1 MEYTV
6 FDIQADFVNT
16 VALSPTRQ
24 LIVLLVSSLSGEGPI
39 TVWEHNSLTI
49 FNGLDGFEGECNNF
63 AL

>member
-39 TVWEHNSLTI
+39 TVWEHTI
-49 FNGLDGFEGECNNF
+49 FNGLDGFEGKCNNF